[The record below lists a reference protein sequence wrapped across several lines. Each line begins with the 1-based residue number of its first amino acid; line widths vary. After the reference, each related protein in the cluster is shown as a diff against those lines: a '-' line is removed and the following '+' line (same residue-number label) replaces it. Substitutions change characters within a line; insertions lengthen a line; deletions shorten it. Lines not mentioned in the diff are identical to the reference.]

1 MKKWKCTVCGYI
13 HTGDEP
19 PDTCPVCGADKS
31 KFVEVADEADPPPP
45 EPVAKETDRKATEAD
60 PASPASPSGMG
71 TAQNLIVKHHLHPIT
86 VHVPNGVVPVSV
98 LFLSL
103 AVVFGFLDA
112 TLLSKAAYLNLI
124 VVFLSLP
131 VVIFTGWCEWRLKY
145 NGALT
150 SYFIIKIT
158 CAAAA
163 TILVLIILSWLIMS
177 PEVVILG
184 PKWLFLLINFILLGV
199 VGVAGHIGGKLVF
212 KE

>member
-19 PDTCPVCGADKS
+19 PDKCPVCGADKT
-31 KFVEVADEADPPPP
+31 KFVEVEEEQTPPAEPAKPAVTKDEQKTA
-45 EPVAKETDRKATEAD
+45 ETVK
-60 PASPASPSGMG
+60 
-71 TAQNLIVKHHLHPIT
+71 NLIIRFHLHPIT
-86 VHVPNGVVPVSV
+86 VHFPNGVVPVSV

-112 TLLSKAAYLNLI
+112 SLLSRAAYLNLI
-124 VVFLSLP
+124 VVFLSMP

-150 SYFIIKIT
+150 SFFIIKIA

-163 TILVLIILSWLIMS
+163 TILVLIILAWLIIS
-177 PEVVILG
+177 PEIVTSG

-212 KE
+212 KD

>member
-13 HTGDEP
+13 HTGEEP
-19 PDTCPVCGADKS
+19 PEKCPVCGADKS
-31 KFVEVADEADPPPP
+31 KFIEVTDENAQPSTPVANHKTPEAGKSTA
-45 EPVAKETDRKATEAD
+45 EPVPPSSRIETV
-60 PASPASPSGMG
+60 
-71 TAQNLIVKHHLHPIT
+71 QNLIVKHHLHPIS
-86 VHVPNGVVPVSV
+86 VHIPNGVIPVAV

-112 TLLSKAAYLNLI
+112 TLLSRAAYLNLI

-131 VVIFTGWCEWRLKY
+131 LVIFTGWSEWQRKY

-150 SYFIIKIT
+150 TYFIIKIT

-163 TILVLIILSWLIMS
+163 TVLVLIILAWLIMS
-177 PEVVILG
+177 PEVVLSG
-184 PKWLFLLINFILLGV
+184 TKWLFLLVNFILLGV

>member
-19 PDTCPVCGADKS
+19 PEKCPVCGADKS
-31 KFVEVADEADPPPP
+31 KFIEVTDEYEQPTIPVADQKAPEIGKNTVDQSRPPSRM
-45 EPVAKETDRKATEAD
+45 ETV
-60 PASPASPSGMG
+60 
-71 TAQNLIVKHHLHPIT
+71 QNLIVKHHLHPIS
-86 VHVPNGVVPVSV
+86 VHIPNGVVPVSV
-98 LFLSL
+98 LFLTL

-112 TLLSKAAYLNLI
+112 TLLSRAAYLNLI

-131 VVIFTGWCEWRLKY
+131 LVIYTGWSEWRRKY

-150 SYFIIKIT
+150 TYFIIKFT

-163 TILVLIILSWLIMS
+163 TVLVLIILAWLIMS
-177 PEVVILG
+177 PEVVTTG
-184 PKWLFLLINFILLGV
+184 TKWLFLLINFILLGV